1 MIHSGDLM
9 FLMYVNGMPQ
19 AVKLNLFLYA
29 DGSCHVFWEKDVIEV
44 EKQLNRNFTII
55 SEWFVYNRLSIHFGE
70 EKTKSTIF
78 ASKRKIK
85 KLPKLNIT
93 YKNMQIKQHSKIT

>member
-1 MIHSGDLM
+1 MLM
-9 FLMYVNGMPQ
+9 ALAMF
-19 AVKLNLFLYA
+19 
-29 DGSCHVFWEKDVIEV
+29 FWEKDVIEV